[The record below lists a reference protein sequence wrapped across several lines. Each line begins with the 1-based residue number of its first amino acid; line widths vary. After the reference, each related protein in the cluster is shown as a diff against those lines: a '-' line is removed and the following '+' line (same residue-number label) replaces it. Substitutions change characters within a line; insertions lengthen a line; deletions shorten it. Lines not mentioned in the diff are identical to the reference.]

1 MKATPTLSTSI
12 KRLFWRG
19 VALVALALVLL
30 PSTTLKASH
39 IVGGDIT
46 YKCLGNNKYEITLNV
61 YRDCFY
67 GDPLAWFDNPAYVGI
82 YRKSNNTL
90 FQQVNMYFS
99 GINDTLSNFITDTCL
114 FVPPAVCVHATQ
126 YKKIV
131 TIPYDPAGYEIIYQ
145 RCCRNITVQ
154 NIMDPYFTGATFC
167 ISLTGPAMQQCN
179 SSPTFGTLA
188 PIFICVNQPLEYD
201 HSATDPDGDSLV
213 YRLNTPLVGGTFNN
227 PQPIPPPTMP
237 PPTNVV
243 WVDPPYSEDNM
254 LGASLPLA
262 IDPHTGVLT
271 AFPTIQGQFVVGI
284 AVEEYRNGV
293 LLSSVRRD
301 FQYNIGECGEVI
313 SSFFAPDA
321 QCDDLTVNFQNLS
334 TFANE
339 FIWYFDWDGD
349 HSLTSTAT
357 NPTFTFPDTGWYN
370 VALIA
375 EPTSQCV
382 DTSWRQI
389 YLQYNSLFVGFD
401 FTVFDCVDTTVL
413 DITDL
418 SYDTISPIT
427 AWNWEVVYN
436 DTTLLTSTEKNP
448 TFLIPRGVTGT
459 ITLIAQSLNGCEQ
472 SISEAFET
480 GTDEFPI
487 SLIPDMHT
495 ICLGD
500 SAVLNPQASSLN
512 YPFYWEPDSLFT
524 DPTLPNQT
532 VSPDSNSVY
541 TVYITAV
548 DSICF
553 AQTDIEVIVKPL
565 PELDF
570 SFDVDCNGRTVN
582 FTNNSA
588 NSEGYFWDFG
598 DPSTDQDTSSLFNP
612 SYSYPDT
619 GTYIITLSTG
629 PDALCKDTI
638 TQELVLQNT
647 ILQAGFTYEL
657 NDCEIDSVV
666 VSFTDQ
672 SQNDLNN
679 TVAWTWEFGA
689 LGTSNE
695 QNPSL
700 TVYQSDTILVHYT
713 ITTAENCQDSIFEEV
728 IVVLPEDQFIV
739 DSIVICPGD
748 SAELNPGGN
757 PDLVYLWS
765 PADGLSDPT
774 AADPVASPDQTTTY
788 TVTVSV
794 PDHSTCFI
802 TREVKVTVPP
812 TLNLVDSGDVT
823 TCEPQVTLTASTS
836 APAIIT
842 WEPGGL
848 TGDQITVP
856 VSGITNYTITAT
868 DDFGCS
874 EQTTLTVQGG
884 PVDYA
889 LSADSIIIC
898 SNEPFDVLVT
908 NLDPNDVLSYQWDPN
923 PAILSGGDSNNPVI
937 SSDPGQT
944 VLYVN
949 MVNQFN
955 CEANDSVYLAIV
967 DSNIQ
972 LDFDYD
978 IVSCDGLTVQFN
990 NLSQFAYDYVWD
1002 FGDPTNP
1009 GATSFEDNPSYTYPY
1024 IDTFYVTLDI
1034 LYDAACVNPV
1044 TKPVTLLEPVLNADF
1059 SYSFSDC
1066 EEGFVTIDFND
1077 QSVNFLDN
1085 TTNWDWS
1092 FSNGETSTEQNPVV
1106 TLTQSQVLT
1115 ATLIITTAFDCK
1127 DTVSNDIPIELT
1139 TVDLADTIILCY
1151 GDTTA
1156 LNPNGNP
1163 GYAYNWS
1170 PATGLSDPAAMNPDV
1185 FATETTTYTVN
1196 ITNFTG
1202 DTCEITRSVT
1212 VVVPELITLDAAGG
1226 MAIACNEPI
1235 SLDVSSNVT
1244 PLDYIWTNTVGDI
1257 LGTDSSII
1265 VFPTNTTTYYVEG
1278 IDGYGCNA
1286 KDTVIVTVPTQIEVA
1301 IAGDFISC
1309 QPVVDLTA
1317 LTNADTVTYQW
1328 YADGTPF
1335 ATDTNF
1341 VSVTIDPGSSILY
1354 TVIATDTFG
1363 CQATADSLVTV
1374 PETIAMEVTDN
1385 QISCQTQ
1392 VDLIASA
1399 NVPLDYVWTTNNTV
1413 VDTVSSIT
1421 VEPGATT
1428 MYYIT
1433 GTDEYGCFAEDSV
1446 LVTVPPAIAVTV
1458 EGDMVSCQE
1467 EITLQANST
1476 VSPVTYQW
1484 SVNGNPIG
1492 GNSNMLSVNPGLTTI
1507 YEVMVTDTFGCQA
1520 MDTALVVVPTQI
1532 VLSVSEDQI
1541 SCQSEVTLTANG
1553 NVSLNYQWWVN
1564 SMLFDTNAIITVNP
1578 DTTTLYYVLV
1588 TDSLGCQAAE
1598 TVLVTVPETIQM
1610 EVTPDTT
1617 ACDGPIL
1624 ISASANV
1631 PLGYEW
1637 WTTGSPD
1644 TTASSQITV
1653 LPDTTGWY
1661 YVLGTDN
1668 FGCEALDSVFV
1679 INGIVDIQAE
1689 GEVIICPVDSLTLE
1703 VNNNDPFD
1711 MLSYIWGA
1719 GTGGTILSDDTLA
1732 QITIS
1737 TIQGPVEFYVT
1748 ATNQFGCSVT
1758 DTVLVVMSDFQP
1770 TFNDTVHVCAGIP
1783 AEINPGANPNYTYQW
1798 EPEIGGIDPTSPNPT
1813 VTLTQSQ
1820 TYTVTITDFG
1830 GVDTCSAVLEVA
1842 VLVNPDIQLD
1852 AQGDTTLCAPVPT
1865 TLTATSGVTPVLLS
1879 WYDDPALNNPIGQ
1892 GSSIVVTPTGNV
1904 IYYVVA
1910 EDQLGCL
1917 DTASVEVNSFPID
1930 ISTIPQYDLCL
1941 NEELVI
1947 GVINNAPDQ
1956 DLSYLWSPDSLIV
1969 DGGNTATPTVNPTQ
1983 STTFTVVVENQY
1995 GCVDS
2000 ASTFVN
2006 VIDIITSLYAEAD
2019 PDTILYNSGITSQ
2032 LETINNPD
2040 YSYLWW
2046 PDGSILTSPAI
2057 YNPVAEPDS
2066 TTTYYIQIEDQ
2077 FGCRGLD
2084 SVTVV
2089 VLTPPCEPPYIFVPT
2104 AFTPNGDGENDVL
2117 YVRGNSIDVVYFAVY
2132 SRWGQKV
2139 FETTDLSVGWD
2150 GTFKGEPLAPDV
2162 FGWYLK
2168 VKCFNGDDFFDKG
2181 NVTLLR

>member
-1 MKATPTLSTSI
+1 MKATPTLSASI

-19 VALVALALVLL
+19 VALVVFALVLL
-30 PSTTLKASH
+30 PSTNLKASH
-39 IVGGDIT
+39 IVGGDVT

-114 FVPPAVCVHATQ
+114 FVPNTVCVHATQ

-145 RCCRNITVQ
+145 RCCRNEPIQ
-154 NIMDPYFTGATFC
+154 NIENPDHTGATFC
-167 ISLTGPAMQQCN
+167 VTLSGPAMQLCN
-179 SSPTFGTLA
+179 STPNFGTLA
-188 PIFICVNQPLEYD
+188 PIFICVNQPLAYD
-201 HSATDPDGDSLV
+201 HSAVDPDGDSLV
-213 YRLNTPLVGGTFNN
+213 YRLNTPLTGGTYNN
-227 PQPIPPPTMP
+227 PQPVPPFIMP
-237 PPTNVV
+237 PPTNVA

-262 IDPHTGVLT
+262 INPQTGVLT

-293 LLSSVRRD
+293 LLSTVRRD
-301 FQYNIGECGEVI
+301 FQYNIGECGEVLAA
-313 SSFFAPDA
+313 FFVDTT
-321 QCDDLTVNFQNLS
+321 QCDNLTVEFDNQS
-334 TFANE
+334 TFSND
-339 FIWYFDWDGD
+339 FIWYFDWGGD
-349 HSLTSTAT
+349 HSLSSTAVD
-357 NPTFTFPDTGWYN
+357 PTFVYPDTGWYT
-370 VALIA
+370 VALVA
-375 EPTSQCV
+375 EPTSVCV
-382 DTSWRQI
+382 DTFFQDI

-413 DITDL
+413 EIKDL
-418 SYDTISPIT
+418 SYDTISPIIS
-427 AWNWEVVYN
+427 WDWEITYSDTVV
-436 DTTLLTSTEKNP
+436 LTSTVKDP
-448 TFLIPRGVTGT
+448 IFLIPRDVTGT
-459 ITLIAQSLNGCEQ
+459 ILLVAESFNGCVQSLTLP
-472 SISEAFET
+472 FET
-480 GTDEFPI
+480 GTDEFPL
-487 SLIPDMHT
+487 SLIPDSHT

-500 SAVLNPQASSLN
+500 SAVLNPQASSIA
-512 YPFYWEPDSLFT
+512 YPFYWEPDSLFI

-532 VSPDSNSVY
+532 VSPDSTRVY
-541 TVYITAV
+541 SVYITAV

-553 AQTDIEVIVKPL
+553 AQADIEVIVKPL
-565 PELDF
+565 PELAF
-570 SFDVDCNGRTVN
+570 EFDVDCNGRTVN
-582 FTNNSA
+582 FTNNSL

-598 DPSTDQDTSSLFNP
+598 DLSTSEDSSSLVNP
-612 SYSYPDT
+612 VYSYPDT

-629 PDALCKDTI
+629 PAALCQDTI

-657 NDCEIDSVV
+657 NDCEVDSVV
-666 VSFTDQ
+666 VYFTDQ
-672 SQNDLNN
+672 TQNDLNN
-679 TVAWTWEFGA
+679 TVAWEWQFGS

-713 ITTAENCQDSIFEEV
+713 ITTAENCQDSLFGEV

-739 DSIVICPGD
+739 DSIVICPGN

-774 AADPVASPDQTTTY
+774 AANPVASPDQTTIY

-802 TREVKVTVPP
+802 TREVKVTIPP
-812 TLNLVDSGDVT
+812 TLNLVNSGDVT
-823 TCEPQVTLTASTS
+823 TCEPQVTLSASTG
-836 APAIIT
+836 APATIT

-848 TGDQITVP
+848 TGNEITVP
-856 VSGITNYTITAT
+856 VTGITTYTITAT

-874 EQTTLTVQGG
+874 EETSLTVQGG

-889 LSADSIIIC
+889 MSADSIIIC
-898 SNEPFDVLVT
+898 SDEPFDVFVT
-908 NLDPNDVLSYQWDPN
+908 NLDPNDVLTYQWDPD
-923 PAILSGGDSNNPVI
+923 PAILSGGGTNNPDI
-937 SSDPGQT
+937 SNAPGQT

-972 LDFDYD
+972 LDFDYE
-978 IVSCDGLTVQFN
+978 IVSCDGLTVQFT
-990 NLSQFAYDYVWD
+990 NLSQNAYDFVWD

-1034 LYDAACVNPV
+1034 LYDAACVDPI
-1044 TKPVTLLEPVLNADF
+1044 TKPVILLEPVLNADF

-1077 QSVNFLDN
+1077 QSFNFLDN
-1085 TTNWDWS
+1085 TTNWDWT
-1092 FSNGETSTEQNPVV
+1092 FSNGDISTEQNPVITV
-1106 TLTQSQVLT
+1106 TESQILT
-1115 ATLIITTAFDCK
+1115 ATLIITTALDCT
-1127 DTVSNDIPIELT
+1127 DTVSYDIPIELT
-1139 TVDLADTIILCY
+1139 VIDLADTIILCY

-1163 GYAYNWS
+1163 GYAYSWS
-1170 PATGLSDPAAMNPDV
+1170 PATGLSDPTAVNPDV
-1185 FATETTTYTVN
+1185 FATETTTYTVS
-1196 ITNFTG
+1196 IANFTG

-1212 VVVPELITLDAAGG
+1212 VIVPELITLDAAGG

-1235 SLDVSSNVT
+1235 TLEVSSNVS
-1244 PLDYIWTNTVGDI
+1244 PLEYTWTNANGEI
-1257 LGTDSSII
+1257 LGMGDTVV

-1278 IDGYGCNA
+1278 VDEYGCSG
-1286 KDTVIVTVPTQIEVA
+1286 KDTVTVTVPTQIEVE
-1301 IAGDFISC
+1301 IEGDFISC
-1309 QPVVDLTA
+1309 QTNVDLTA
-1317 LTNADTVTYQW
+1317 LTNSSPVSYQW
-1328 YADGTPF
+1328 YADTIAFGP
-1335 ATDTNF
+1335 DSNF
-1341 VSVTIDPGSSILY
+1341 ISVTIDAGNSVLY
-1354 TVIATDTFG
+1354 TVVVTDTFG
-1363 CQATADSLVTV
+1363 CQASADSLVTV
-1374 PETIAMEVTDN
+1374 PEAIAMEVTDN
-1385 QISCQTQ
+1385 QISCQTE
-1392 VDLIASA
+1392 VDLAASA
-1399 NVPLDYVWTTNNTV
+1399 NVPLDYVWTANSAV
-1413 VDTVSSIT
+1413 VDTVANIT
-1421 VEPGATT
+1421 VEPGTT
-1428 MYYIT
+1428 TWYYVT

-1446 LVTVPPAIAVTV
+1446 LVTVPPVIAVTV

-1467 EITLQANST
+1467 EITLVANST
-1476 VSPVTYQW
+1476 VSPVTYEW
-1484 SVNGNPIG
+1484 SVGGNPIG
-1492 GNSNMLSVNPGLTTI
+1492 GNSNTLSVNPGLTTI

-1553 NVSLNYQWWVN
+1553 NVTLNYQWWVN
-1564 SMLFDTNAIITVNP
+1564 STLIDTNATITVNP

-1617 ACDGPIL
+1617 ACEGPIL
-1624 ISASANV
+1624 ISATANV

-1644 TTASSQITV
+1644 TTAGSQITV
-1653 LPDTTGWY
+1653 LPDTIGWY
-1661 YVLGTDN
+1661 YVLGTDD

-1711 MLSYIWGA
+1711 MLSYAWGA
-1719 GTGGTILSDDTLA
+1719 GTGGTILSDDTLP
-1732 QITIS
+1732 QITVS

-1748 ATNQFGCSVT
+1748 ATNQFGCSAS
-1758 DTVLVVMSDFQP
+1758 DTVLVVMSDFEP
-1770 TFNDTVHVCAGIP
+1770 VFNDTVHVCAGIP
-1783 AEINPGANPNYTYQW
+1783 TEINPGANPNYTYNW
-1798 EPEIGGIDPTSPNPT
+1798 EPQIGGIDPASPNPT
-1813 VTLTQSQ
+1813 ATLTQSQ

-1830 GVDTCSAVLEVA
+1830 GVDTCSAVLEVV
-1842 VLVNPDIQLD
+1842 VLVNPDIELD
-1852 AQGDTTLCAPVPT
+1852 AQGDTTLCAHVPT
-1865 TLTATSGVTPVLLS
+1865 TLTATTGVMPVVLS
-1879 WYDDPALNNPIGQ
+1879 WYDDPSLATPIGA
-1892 GSSIVVTPTGNV
+1892 GSSIEVTPTGNV

-1917 DTASVEVNSFPID
+1917 DTAMVEVNSFPID

-1956 DLSYLWSPDSLIV
+1956 DLTYLWSPDSLIV
-1969 DGGNTATPTVNPTQ
+1969 EGGNTATPTVNPTQ
-1983 STTFTVVVENQY
+1983 SATFIVVAENQY

-2019 PDTILYNSGITSQ
+2019 PDTILFNSGVTSQ
-2032 LETINNPD
+2032 LETIFNPD
-2040 YSYLWW
+2040 YTYLWW
-2046 PDGSILTSPAI
+2046 PDESLLTSNSI

-2066 TTTYYIQIEDQ
+2066 TTTYYIQIEDL

-2117 YVRGNSIDVVYFAVY
+2117 YVEGNSIDEVYFAVY
-2132 SRWGQKV
+2132 SRWGQLV

-2150 GTFKGEPLAPDV
+2150 GTFKGEALPPDV

-2168 VKCFNGDDFFDKG
+2168 VRCFNEEQFFDKG